1 LIIVGCDFSH
11 IPLFLF
17 ADVVVDQTKRE
28 EEEVCII
35 VDTHDQKS
43 IERPRYICSTYYY
56 DREIDVMIIFILDD
70 D

>member
-1 LIIVGCDFSH
+1 MVRRDFSH
-11 IPLFLF
+11 IPLFSF

-28 EEEVCII
+28 REREKEVCII

-56 DREIDVMIIFILDD
+56 D
-70 D
+70 